1 MICFECCVFFF
12 RSFLLSSQTQIVLD
26 WNPQN
31 DLQAMAR
38 AHRIGQT
45 RAVRVYRLL
54 TAKTY
59 EMHMFHSASLKLG
72 LERAVLSQNRDATDE
87 SDENTKS
94 NRRSEKEAQ
103 AKEIDELLKKGAY
116 DVFRD
121 EDDAE
126 GEKFMETDIDQLLE
140 HSSKKVT
147 YGVSATSSLSSGLG
161 SFSKASF
168 VANTDDGTKD
178 VDLDDPDFWSKAV
191 GLDAPEETPEDVAQ
205 MIDDGVKR
213 SRKQVQTYDPFGD
226 TAEAEQRK
234 KDRIALEKM
243 LEKEEK
249 ERLKLEK
256 KQRKLEA
263 KEKKKRER
271 EQQKTQQLALKQ
283 QAAAIKAVEA
293 AEGFA
298 KREEKVQKNE
308 PKETKP
314 KKSKKSERQR
324 VLRRAEN
331 ADPVLERLKQAWEVP
346 QRNRATAAV
355 IRFGFARLCKVRS
368 ESSLAGLPI
377 QDLEVFFRSFVYQLS
392 LQVAVMLLV
401 KLSHGYSCDLRSLVS
416 EWLGTSGAREVDWI
430 SDSIQT
436 AMKLQLDIESGRR
449 SLRMPVVLSEPSYV
463 TELREGAALRA
474 LRRIGVLARLNRIVG
489 DCLDSILTVLG
500 HEALGKRGCTGGD
513 LSVLDADLKSR
524 LVTTEELALAIGA
537 RFRKLDLRPPA
548 SWWDRNCD
556 VALVIGTFVHGLGN
570 YEAMQCDT
578 DLPFANKLIEA
589 SEKNKGCVA
598 AVKVFQS
605 ASTAARQVFDDA
617 LEAGRIKAELEVQ
630 AAVAAAAKAAL
641 KREEDAA
648 VLRKGGAEAEA
659 VISSMPETQVE
670 DAFAFDGTD
679 SHFVTLPR
687 MAECIRHSVQKEGAV
702 ISRSTQ
708 VRSSSFVPESV
719 ESQIISK
726 VDVESGILRE
736 DLGTLQMPDARVL
749 DHRLVC
755 IMNEIEKVAYPEEKL
770 AEGIDRSCD
779 HWVKSNDVQSMI
791 DVRQA
796 TLSRFAHDFV
806 EIELESAGIGL
817 GGTQC
822 GSSHRSLN
830 DGSDY
835 GSGSASSELAQVAY
849 GTDAPRFLR
858 ALGVP
863 MNLTRFAV
871 TGLIYADPI
880 CVKQLLKLESL
891 RYYGKENETGVSHH
905 VFAEDRPSSGETS
918 EEKATVNGIEKKEA
932 TNTTTFGT
940 SEKERVHGE
949 TNTSDGAGHVA
960 VKNDANGDEEKK
972 NINPS
977 VNVEEKRHPPMGVD
991 PTTLM
996 LDAFRYNAKL
1006 RANVCTAILLY
1017 GLPFKTAT
1025 GLMLH
1030 PALISY
1036 LKFDASYDVSSAEV
1050 FDGSKFREMIMKMDP
1065 DLFVP
1070 DVDSLFDYIEN
1081 FLLPHCLR
1089 LCIDGN
1095 GAATRCARGSHGDY
1109 ATAFGV
1115 SIHPEPRHP
1124 HPSPLPD
1131 PCLSLQAHS
1140 LEALVHANA
1149 LLRRVR
1155 LVRSCGYLAIGKD
1168 IAFGEIVKAT
1178 KSDFMGSLDD
1188 MPVWWC
1194 PWIHDIALL
1203 SQAATDGLFS
1213 ILPNRSKHF
1222 LFSEKAVEQ
1231 YLYSSFVANEG
1242 ALPSARRTPPD
1253 KVTEWIQS
1261 QSKLFP
1267 SVNQIERRLALLCS
1281 IATTQAENEDDRFV
1295 NVPMFDHGG
1304 WPRN

>member
-1 MICFECCVFFF
+1 VT
-12 RSFLLSSQTQIVLD
+12 LLESKDFHSPRFHHSTHAQKMLNVSD

-72 LERAVLSQNRDATDE
+72 LERAVLSQNRDTADE
-87 SDENTKS
+87 SDENNKS
-94 NRRSEKEAQ
+94 TRKSEKEAQ

-140 HSSKKVT
+140 HSSKTVT
-147 YGVSATSSLSSGLG
+147 YGASATSSLGSGLG

-213 SRKQVQTYDPFGD
+213 SRKQVQTYDPYAD

-243 LEKEEK
+243 LEKEER
-249 ERLKLEK
+249 ERLRLEK
-256 KQRKLEA
+256 KQKKQEA

-271 EQQKTQQLALKQ
+271 EQQKSQQLALKQ
-283 QAAAIKAVEA
+283 QAAAVKA
-293 AEGFA
+293 AEGLA
-298 KREEKVQKNE
+298 KKEEKVQKNE
-308 PKETKP
+308 QKETKP
-314 KKSKKSERQR
+314 KKSKKSERRR

-346 QRNRATAAV
+346 QRNRATAAA
-355 IRFGFARLCKVRS
+355 IRFGHARLCKIRS
-368 ESSLAGLPI
+368 ESNLTGLPI
-377 QDLEVFFRSFVYQLS
+377 QDLEVFFRSFVYQLG
-392 LQVAVMLLV
+392 LQVAVMLLIQ
-401 KLSHGYSCDLRSLVS
+401 LSHGYSGDLRSLVG
-416 EWLGTSGAREVDWI
+416 EWLGVSGSREVDWL

-449 SLRMPVVLSEPSYV
+449 TLRMPVVLAEPSYV
-463 TELREGAALRA
+463 TELRQGAALRA

-489 DCLDSILTVLG
+489 NCLDSILTVLG

-537 RFRKLDLRPPA
+537 RFRKLDLKPPA

-570 YEAMQCDT
+570 YEAMLGDT
-578 DLPFANKLIEA
+578 DLPFADKLTEA
-589 SEKNKGCVA
+589 SKKNKGCVA
-598 AVKVFQS
+598 ALKVFLS
-605 ASTAARQVFDDA
+605 ASAAARQVFDDA

-648 VLRKGGAEAEA
+648 LLRKGGAEAEA

-687 MAECIRHSVQKEGAV
+687 MSECIRSSVHREGAF
-702 ISRSTQ
+702 ISRAAQ
-708 VRSSSFVPESV
+708 AHSSALVPEPAK
-719 ESQIISK
+719 SQDELK
-726 VDVESGILRE
+726 DAVRGGIMLA

-749 DHRLVC
+749 DHRLVY
-755 IMNEIEKVAYPEEKL
+755 IMNEIEKFAYSEEKV
-770 AEGIDRSCD
+770 AGAIDRSCD
-779 HWVKSNDVQSMI
+779 HWVKSNDVQTMI
-791 DVRQA
+791 DVRRT

-806 EIELESAGIGL
+806 EIEIENAGIGL
-817 GGTQC
+817 GSTQC
-822 GSSHRSLN
+822 GSSHRTLN

-835 GSGSASSELAQVAY
+835 GSGSASPELAQVAY

-871 TGLIYADPI
+871 TSLVYADPI

-891 RYYGKENETGVSHH
+891 RYYGKENETCVSRRCPADDHS
-905 VFAEDRPSSGETS
+905 SSG
-918 EEKATVNGIEKKEA
+918 
-932 TNTTTFGT
+932 GT
-940 SEKERVHGE
+940 SEKP
-949 TNTSDGAGHVA
+949 T
-960 VKNDANGDEEKK
+960 ANGMEKK
-972 NINPS
+972 ETANTTANGSIEDKVQDKPNTNGGEESVAGKKGARECGEETRAIPS
-977 VNVEEKRHPPMGVD
+977 FHVEEKVEASVGLD

-996 LDAFRYNAKL
+996 LDVFRYNAKL
-1006 RANVCTAILLY
+1006 RANVCTAVLLY
-1017 GLPFKTAT
+1017 GFPSKRAASLK
-1025 GLMLH
+1025 LH
-1030 PALISY
+1030 SALTSH
-1036 LKFDASYDVSSAEV
+1036 LSGADASHEVSNTEI
-1050 FDGSKFREMIMKMDP
+1050 FDGSKFRKIVLKMDA
-1065 DLFVP
+1065 DLVVP
-1070 DVDSLFDYIEN
+1070 DVESLFDYVEN
-1081 FLLPHCLR
+1081 FLMPHCLR

-1115 SIHPEPRHP
+1115 SIHPEPSQP

-1131 PCLSLQAHS
+1131 PCLSRQAHS
-1140 LEALVHANA
+1140 LEALAHANA

-1155 LVRSCGYLAIGKD
+1155 LVRSCAYLASGEE
-1168 IAFGEIVKAT
+1168 IAFEEIVKAT
-1178 KSDFMGSLDD
+1178 KSDFLGGLDD

-1194 PWIHDIALL
+1194 PWIHDVALL
-1203 SQAATDGLFS
+1203 AQAATDGLFS
-1213 ILPNRSKHF
+1213 VLPARSEHA
-1222 LFSEKAVEQ
+1222 LFSEKAVQQ
-1231 YLYSSFVANEG
+1231 YLYSSFVAKG
-1242 ALPSARRTPPD
+1242 ALPPARRTPPE
-1253 KVTEWIQS
+1253 KVTAWIQG
-1261 QSKLFP
+1261 QSRVFP
-1267 SVNQIERRLALLCS
+1267 SLYQIERRLAFLCS
-1281 IATTQAENEDDRFV
+1281 MSTARAENEGDRFV